1 MLDQLFRGLLRG
13 RAQSEDQF
21 INDIMT
27 NRMFETDPF
36 QGNMVYA
43 KFNRFFVIKST
54 NFKVVIYSIH

>member
-43 KFNRFFVIKST
+43 KSNRFFCYK
-54 NFKVVIYSIH
+54 IYKF